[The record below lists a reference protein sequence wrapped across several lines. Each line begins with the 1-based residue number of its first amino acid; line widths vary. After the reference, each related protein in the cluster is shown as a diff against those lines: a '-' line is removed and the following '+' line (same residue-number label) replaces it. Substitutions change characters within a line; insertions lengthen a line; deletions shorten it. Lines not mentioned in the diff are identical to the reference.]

1 MSSSVPHLFLCQYES
16 GWLVSGASPGK
27 MEPGQHRGLST
38 NVVLERVSESELR
51 VSVTGL
57 GKVSL
62 GHIFIDPFCC
72 SKANS
77 SKEASFSLIG
87 LLVFI
92 GSMKRLSF
100 SKGEKSPA
108 SIHHFVCNFIHYFRD
123 ITEVQVLKDILCR
136 VTKKKKKKAQTKITL
151 VKPFFQ
157 ASMLYPRSASI

>member
-1 MSSSVPHLFLCQYES
+1 
-16 GWLVSGASPGK
+16 

-136 VTKKKKKKAQTKITL
+136 VTKKKKKRH
-151 VKPFFQ
+151 KPKSPLSNHSSKQ
-157 ASMLYPRSASI
+157 ACSTRGQPPFEVVGSLCCGA

>member
-1 MSSSVPHLFLCQYES
+1 
-16 GWLVSGASPGK
+16 
-27 MEPGQHRGLST
+27 MEPGRHRGLST

-62 GHIFIDPFCC
+62 GHIFIDSFCC
-72 SKANS
+72 SKADS

-87 LLVFI
+87 FLVFI

-108 SIHHFVCNFIHYFRD
+108 STHHFVCNFIHYFHD

-136 VTKKKKKKAQTKITL
+136 VTKKKGTNQNSPCQTVLPSKRALPEVSLHLKSSDLSVVGPDSRLYRVGVL
-151 VKPFFQ
+151 VT
-157 ASMLYPRSASI
+157 

>member
-1 MSSSVPHLFLCQYES
+1 
-16 GWLVSGASPGK
+16 

-136 VTKKKKKKAQTKITL
+136 VTKKKKKKGTNQNHPCQTILPSKHALPEVSLHLKLLDLSVVGPDSRFYRVGVL
-151 VKPFFQ
+151 VT
-157 ASMLYPRSASI
+157 

>member
-1 MSSSVPHLFLCQYES
+1 
-16 GWLVSGASPGK
+16 

-72 SKANS
+72 SKADT

-87 LLVFI
+87 FLVFI
-92 GSMKRLSF
+92 VSMKRLSF

-108 SIHHFVCNFIHYFRD
+108 STHHFICNFIHYFHD

-136 VTKKKKKKAQTKITL
+136 VTKKKKKKSTNQNSPCQTVLPSKHALPEVSLHLKSSDLSVVGPDSRLYRVGVL
-151 VKPFFQ
+151 VT
-157 ASMLYPRSASI
+157 